1 MSSEQ
6 LLIEFSIVGQ
16 NTIGQATIKRNL
28 SPRTFALIKFRLR
41 KPIQS
46 RVVVREDEINIP
58 FKIGRVSPEN
68 AKNEVNRGDVAY
80 WPQGQI
86 FKIFLKN
93 KELKYPCNVVGEVI
107 IDNAKFFD
115 KLKIGTSIKLEMI
128 QPPIDEIDYI

>member
-6 LLIEFSIVGQ
+6 FLIEFSIVGQ
-16 NTIGQATIKRNL
+16 ETLGEVTIKRNL
-28 SPRTFALIKFRLR
+28 SPRTFALIKFKLR

-46 RVVVREDEINIP
+46 RVVVIDDEINIP
-58 FKIGRVSPEN
+58 FKIGRVVPEN
-68 AKNEVNRGDVAY
+68 AKRMVNRGDVAY

-93 KELKYPCNVVGEVI
+93 KELKYPCNVVGMV
-107 IDNAKFFD
+107 DTDKAQFFD
-115 KLKIGTSIKLEMI
+115 KLRIGTSIRLEMI